1 MNLPGNLEKLA
12 KRSRWTS
19 IIGLTLVVVA
29 LLVSTYLL
37 YTQQQLLERKRAQIK
52 DLNTV
57 IERTQKQVE
66 QKRKDLAECV
76 IQLDDIN
83 KKLEAS
89 RYRLAKQ
96 AASEAAAALP
106 DTSLIGAIVHIHIQE
121 SSQQEMAMAVGARL
135 QAAGFS
141 IPADPILVKEGTKSN
156 QVRYFHPEDL
166 HKAKEIVMLLDSM
179 GVPAIMNDL
188 SAENNY
194 SQSVAASYFELW
206 LGRQTAFVSR

>member
-12 KRSRWTS
+12 KRSRWAS

-96 AASEAAAALP
+96 AASEAAAASP
-106 DTSLIGAIVHIHIQE
+106 DTSLTSATVFIHIQDGK
-121 SSQQEMAMAVGARL
+121 QQEIAMAVGARL

-141 IPADPILVKEGTKSN
+141 IPANPILVKESTKSN
-156 QVRYFHPEDL
+156 QVRYFHPDDL
-166 HKAKEIVMLLDSM
+166 NEAKKIVVLLDSM
-179 GVPAIMNDL
+179 GLPAIMNDL
-188 SAENNY
+188 TTEY
-194 SQSVAASYFELW
+194 DKSQMMAARHFELW
-206 LGRQTAFVSR
+206 LGRPAAFF

>member
-12 KRSRWTS
+12 KRSRWAS

-57 IERTQKQVE
+57 IERTQKQV
-66 QKRKDLAECV
+66 
-76 IQLDDIN
+76 
-83 KKLEAS
+83 S

-96 AASEAAAALP
+96 AASEAAAASP
-106 DTSLIGAIVHIHIQE
+106 DTSLTSATVFIHIQDGK
-121 SSQQEMAMAVGARL
+121 QQEIAMAVGARL

-141 IPADPILVKEGTKSN
+141 IPANPILVKESTKSN
-156 QVRYFHPEDL
+156 QVRYFHPDDL
-166 HKAKEIVMLLDSM
+166 NEAKKIVVLLDSM
-179 GVPAIMNDL
+179 GLPAIMNDL
-188 SAENNY
+188 TTEY
-194 SQSVAASYFELW
+194 DKSQMMAARHFELW
-206 LGRQTAFVSR
+206 LGRPAAFF

>member
-1 MNLPGNLEKLA
+1 MKAQDKMESLA
-12 KRSRWTS
+12 KRSRWAS
-19 IIGLTLVVVA
+19 LIGLALVVGM
-29 LLVSTYLL
+29 LIYSSYML
-37 YTQQQLLERKRAQIK
+37 YSQQRLLEMKRAQIK

-57 IERTQKQVE
+57 IEKTKQQIE

-89 RYRLAKQ
+89 RYLLAKQ
-96 AASEAAAALP
+96 AASEAAAAMP
-106 DTSLIGAIVHIHIQE
+106 DTSLTGATVYIHIQDSE
-121 SSQQEMAMAVGARL
+121 QQEIAMAVGARL

-188 SAENNY
+188 SAEKNY
-194 SQSVAASYFELW
+194 SQSMAASYYELW